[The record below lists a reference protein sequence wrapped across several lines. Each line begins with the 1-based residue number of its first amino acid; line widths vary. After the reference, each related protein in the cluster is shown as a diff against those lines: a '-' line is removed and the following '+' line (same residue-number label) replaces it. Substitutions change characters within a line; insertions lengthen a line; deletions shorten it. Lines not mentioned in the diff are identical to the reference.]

1 MSDDVEKRSK
11 RKRRSVG
18 RRIKRDDLKKGIY
31 VLPNLLTTMALVSGF
46 FSIISSISGHYIHA
60 VWAIFV
66 SVFFD
71 SMDGKVA
78 RLTHTESEFGVQ
90 YDSLADLISFG
101 VAPGILMYQWAL
113 TPYERLGW
121 LGAALYVICAALRL
135 ARFNV
140 QVSTVDKKYFLGIPS
155 PGAALVNAS
164 TVLFMIN
171 MDISVEYWRFFLLLL
186 MYSTG
191 LLMVSNIKYFS
202 FKDLDASQRRPVNVL
217 VLIILVAILIAS
229 KPEIMLFTVFS
240 MYALSGP
247 LGYLY
252 MVLTGRSKELE
263 ELEAEEQIG

>member
-1 MSDDVEKRSK
+1 MSDVVERRAK
-11 RKRRSVG
+11 RKRRTGG

-31 VLPNLLTTMALVSGF
+31 VLPNLLTTMALISGF

-66 SVFFD
+66 SVLFD
-71 SMDGKVA
+71 SLDGKVA

-113 TPYERLGW
+113 IPYERLGW

-171 MDISVEYWRFFLLLL
+171 MGVSVEYWRFFLLLM
-186 MYSTG
+186 MYGTG

-202 FKDLDASQRRPVNVL
+202 FKDLDVSQRRPVNVL
-217 VLIILVAILIAS
+217 VLIILVAILIAT
-229 KPEIMLFTVFS
+229 KPEIMLFTMFS

-252 MVLTGRSKELE
+252 MVLTGRSKEFE